1 MTARTR
7 TCRLFCSSFIHR
19 SVLPQYADERIVYP
33 PMAKNYYETL
43 GVDKKAT
50 PEEIKKAFRKLAQ
63 KHHPDK
69 GGDEATFKEITE
81 AYSTLSDE
89 KKRREYDN
97 YGQTFPGGN
106 PGGGFNAGGFDFS
119 GFGGQGVEFD
129 ISDLFGDLFGGARGG
144 TRMKRGRDISID
156 VEVSFK
162 ESVLG
167 GHRSVLITKVGKCE
181 VCSGSGA
188 KPGTEMHTCKVCN
201 GAGRIHETRN
211 TPFGAMSSQRVCP
224 ECDGSG
230 QIPKEKCTN
239 CQGRGV
245 LRKEEEI
252 NITVP
257 AGIDGGEMIRMS
269 GLGEAVK
276 GGTSGDLYVK
286 IHVKPHPVFRKE
298 GLNLIMELPLKLTDA
313 LLGTTVT
320 VTTID
325 DKSLDVK
332 VPPMSHTEE
341 TLRIR
346 SKGVKVEG
354 GSGDLLIHVSAT
366 LPKKLSAKSKKAIE
380 ELKAEGL

>member
-1 MTARTR
+1 
-7 TCRLFCSSFIHR
+7 
-19 SVLPQYADERIVYP
+19 
-33 PMAKNYYETL
+33 MAKNYYETL

-50 PEEIKKAFRKLAQ
+50 QDDIKKAFRKLAQ

-69 GGDEATFKEITE
+69 GGDEAKFKEITE

-89 KKRREYDN
+89 KRRKEYDN
-97 YGQTFPGGN
+97 YGQSFPGGG
-106 PGGGFNAGGFDFS
+106 PQGGFNGGGFDFN

-144 TRMKRGRDISID
+144 SRIKRGRDISID

-167 GHRSVLITKVGKCE
+167 GRRSVLITKVGKCDI
-181 VCSGSGA
+181 CQGSGA
-188 KPGTEMHTCKVCN
+188 KPGTEMHTCKTCN

-224 ECDGSG
+224 ECEGSG
-230 QIPKEKCTN
+230 TIPKEKCDT

-252 NITVP
+252 NVVIP
-257 AGIDGGEMIRMS
+257 AGIDGGEMIRMP

-276 GGTSGDLYVK
+276 GGTPGDLYVK
-286 IHVKPHPVFRKE
+286 IHVKAHHVFRKD
-298 GLNLIMELPLKLTDA
+298 GLNLVMQLPLKLTDA

-320 VTTID
+320 VNTID
-325 DKSLDVK
+325 DKELEVK
-332 VPPMSHTEE
+332 VPPMTSTEE

-354 GSGDLLIHVSAT
+354 GAGDLLIHVTAT
-366 LPKKLSAKSKKAIE
+366 LPKKLSAKNRKLIE
-380 ELKAEGL
+380 ELKSEGL